1 MNQHQSMQ
9 FLGSELKTAENLEV
23 SAKFQVVPCPM
34 EKTVSYGKGTANGPS
49 ALIEASQELERSS
62 ICEHGIFTHQP
73 IDCTV
78 PHIICLA
85 KLERITEQIAA
96 NNKLPVILG
105 GEHSLT
111 WAAVRGISKQ
121 FQQKIGIIQFDA
133 HADLRDCYEGN
144 EHSHASVMRLL
155 VQEGHRLASFG
166 VRAMCEEER
175 VFRQQN
181 NVFYKDG
188 EELVRGNLSS
198 IVLPEDF
205 PELVYL
211 TFDLDGLDP
220 SILPAVGTPVPGGLG
235 YYQSIDLVESALHG
249 RKCVGMDMVELA
261 PVHGDLVSPFTAAS
275 LLQKLLSMV

>member
-9 FLGSELKTAENLEV
+9 FLGSELKTAENLEA

-73 IDCTV
+73 IDCTA
-78 PHIICLA
+78 PQTNCLT
-85 KLERITEQIAA
+85 KLERVTEQIGA

-111 WAAVRGISKQ
+111 WAALRGISKQ